1 MKIFYFQQWLS
12 VSYCWSMW
20 SVPKRTISW
29 LNWLRSKF
37 FQSHNCRIWHWWKTC
52 KSIIVNDQTIVCWI
66 PYFNKARVCHIKST
80 NQYSISN
87 SPPQCRSQQSCR
99 RRNATLLHAN
109 VILLLLSLQR
119 RIVVPVRTGPPPWSV
134 PDVPSHSHCA
144 TAHRIPMYIF
154 LCAGHIRHTQLVV
167 YPRIQW
173 FRYWIEKLWLPTWNF
188 GGWSQ
193 AQNHR
198 RDDELHARATCHGMS
213 TPRA

>member
-109 VILLLLSLQR
+109 VILLLLS
-119 RIVVPVRTGPPPWSV
+119 
-134 PDVPSHSHCA
+134 PSKTHRCSCQNGSSSLISPGCSFSLTLRNCSSNPHVYFSLRWPHSSH
-144 TAHRIPMYIF
+144 
-154 LCAGHIRHTQLVV
+154 
-167 YPRIQW
+167 
-173 FRYWIEKLWLPTWNF
+173 
-188 GGWSQ
+188 
-193 AQNHR
+193 
-198 RDDELHARATCHGMS
+198 ATCRLPQNSMI
-213 TPRA
+213 